1 MTELLQKI
9 IDKCRQYADLG
20 EVATYIP
27 ELAHADRRD
36 IGIAI
41 TDGSG
46 NTYTAADSTA
56 QFTMQSIVK
65 PVILLLAL
73 MDNGFERVRSLVGV
87 EATGK
92 PFDSFNYSDLA
103 LTGDHINPMV
113 NTGAIAL
120 CSLISGESYDE
131 KLNRLLSLVRKLAGN
146 ESISVCERVYLS
158 EKATG
163 NKNRALAYLLKAYGL
178 IDCDAEAV
186 VDLYFKACSISVSC
200 ADLSRI
206 GYTFAAH
213 GLTPSGERVFSER
226 YARYVN
232 AMLTICGM
240 YDGSGTY
247 AIKVGIPTKSGVGG
261 GLLAV
266 SDKRA
271 GIGVFSPAL
280 DAQGNSVAGC
290 RLLKEISNKLRL
302 DLFYDPEWDKA
313 MEEETVIT
321 DLRAHSI
328 M

>member
-9 IDKCRQYADLG
+9 IDEGRPYADLG

-27 ELAHADRRD
+27 ELAHTDRSS

-41 TDGSG
+41 TDGST
-46 NTYTAADSTA
+46 NTYTAADSGA

-120 CSLISGESYDE
+120 CSLIAGDSYDQKFE
-131 KLNRLLSLVRKLAGN
+131 RLLSLVKKLAGN
-146 ESISVCERVYLS
+146 ENISVCQRVYLS

-200 ADLSRI
+200 EDLSKI

-213 GLTPSGERVFSER
+213 GLTPKGERVFPES

-240 YDGSGTY
+240 YDGSGEF
-247 AIKVGIPTKSGVGG
+247 ALNVGIPAKSGVGG
-261 GLLAV
+261 GIMAAV
-266 SDKRA
+266 PGKM

-280 DAQGNSVAGC
+280 NKKGNSVAG
-290 RLLKEISNKLRL
+290 LYMLEKLS
-302 DLFYDPEWDKA
+302 
-313 MEEETVIT
+313 EE
-321 DLRAHSI
+321 LGLSI
-328 M
+328 F